1 MTIGERIK
9 HLKGNLSQKDFA
21 EKIGA
26 GSSAICAWENNE
38 SLPGSKYLEAIH
50 RVFGVDINWLLTGE
64 GEPYINKDID
74 VAGGHQFAEHAARYA
89 AAGDPGSAPALGKA
103 VDMLAMVLNSGQQVF
118 IQALVSNLVAFS
130 EAITNHRNQDQRIKL
145 LEDKCEEMKK
155 RIETLEE
162 AATSELKKGMA
173 A

>member
-1 MTIGERIK
+1 MTIGDNIK
-9 HLKGNLSQKDFA
+9 LIRGALSKKDFA
-21 EKIGA
+21 IKIGA
-26 GSSAICAWENNE
+26 SDTNVLAWER
-38 SLPGSKYLEAIH
+38 SDALPGSKYLEVIH